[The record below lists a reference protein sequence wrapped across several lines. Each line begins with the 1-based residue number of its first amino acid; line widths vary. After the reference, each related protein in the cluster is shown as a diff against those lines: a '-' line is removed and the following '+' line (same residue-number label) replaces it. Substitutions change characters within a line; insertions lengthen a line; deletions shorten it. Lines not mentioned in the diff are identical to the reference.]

1 MDAVSPPL
9 EELGSLANAVHSIIG
24 NSISDVDLNVPIFRA
39 VSTAAEIPYPIF
51 RAAIT
56 DTNNIAIII
65 FLGDDDDDLPPPLLP
80 YDDDDDD
87 DWKKRYD
94 PRYQARDGFSGSPHA
109 GVPFTGHTQG
119 DTDRMFLM
127 FDIN

>member
-1 MDAVSPPL
+1 MSLLPVDAVSPPL

-39 VSTAAEIPYPIF
+39 VSTAAEIPHPF
-51 RAAIT
+51 
-56 DTNNIAIII
+56 TNNIAITVSI
-65 FLGDDDDDLPPPLLP
+65 DDDDDLPPPLLP
-80 YDDDDDD
+80 YDEDNDD

>member
-1 MDAVSPPL
+1 MSLLPVDDAVSPPP
-9 EELGSLANAVHSIIG
+9 EELGSLVNAVHIIIG
-24 NSISDVDLNVPIFRA
+24 NSISNVDLNVPIFRS
-39 VSTAAEIPYPIF
+39 VSTAAEIPHPI
-51 RAAIT
+51 
-56 DTNNIAIII
+56 TNNIAITVSI
-65 FLGDDDDDLPPPLLP
+65 DDGDDLPPPLLP
-80 YDDDDDD
+80 YDEDNDD

-109 GVPFTGHTQG
+109 RVPFTGHTQG

>member
-1 MDAVSPPL
+1 MSLLPVDDAVSPPP
-9 EELGSLANAVHSIIG
+9 EELGSLVNAVHIIIG

-39 VSTAAEIPYPIF
+39 VSTAAEIPHPI
-51 RAAIT
+51 
-56 DTNNIAIII
+56 TNNIAITVSI
-65 FLGDDDDDLPPPLLP
+65 DDDDDLPPPLLP
-80 YDDDDDD
+80 YDEDNDD

>member
-1 MDAVSPPL
+1 MSLLPVDAVSPPL

-39 VSTAAEIPYPIF
+39 VSTAAEIPHPF
-51 RAAIT
+51 
-56 DTNNIAIII
+56 TNNIAITVSI
-65 FLGDDDDDLPPPLLP
+65 DDDDLPPPLLP
-80 YDDDDDD
+80 YDEDNDD
-87 DWKKRYD
+87 DWKKCYD

-109 GVPFTGHTQG
+109 PVPFTGHTQG
-119 DTDRMFLM
+119 DTDRTFLM

>member
-1 MDAVSPPL
+1 MSLLPAHDVSPPP
-9 EELGSLANAVHSIIG
+9 EELGSLVVNAVQSIIG
-24 NSISDVDLNVPIFRA
+24 NSVLDADLNVPICRA
-39 VSTAAEIPYPIF
+39 VSTAA
-51 RAAIT
+51 
-56 DTNNIAIII
+56 DTNNIAI
-65 FLGDDDDDLPPPLLP
+65 FTSLGDDDDDLPPPLLP

-94 PRYQARDGFSGSPHA
+94 PRYQARDGFDA
-109 GVPFTGHTQG
+109 GPSARVPFTGHTQE

>member
-1 MDAVSPPL
+1 MSLLPVDAVSPPL

-39 VSTAAEIPYPIF
+39 VSTAAEIPHPF
-51 RAAIT
+51 
-56 DTNNIAIII
+56 TNNIAITVSI
-65 FLGDDDDDLPPPLLP
+65 DDDDLPPPLLP
-80 YDDDDDD
+80 YDEDNDD

>member
-1 MDAVSPPL
+1 MSLLPVDAVSPPL

-39 VSTAAEIPYPIF
+39 VSTAAEIPHPF
-51 RAAIT
+51 
-56 DTNNIAIII
+56 TNNIAITVSI
-65 FLGDDDDDLPPPLLP
+65 DDNDDLPPPLLP
-80 YDDDDDD
+80 YDEDNDD